1 MQDKRTWLEEALLWS
16 AHFVV
21 NLFAKKENRHHCHG
35 AKGKASVSRGKRF
48 SALVHM
54 VSIIHFALQSFLIEF
69 THVIKVRVKLT
80 SIYLDC

>member
-1 MQDKRTWLEEALLWS
+1 M
-16 AHFVV
+16 
-21 NLFAKKENRHHCHG
+21 
-35 AKGKASVSRGKRF
+35 SRGKRF

-69 THVIKVRVKLT
+69 THVIKVRVQLT